1 MVNSYSASLDRRN
14 LLKHAGAAGLSL
26 AVGSLGLGGTAVAQ
40 ARPPLLDRFAP
51 GGDYL
56 LAQPGL
62 RIPDQID
69 LGDGFIQ
76 SLAFYDRNDQ
86 PRVMSDYR
94 GKVTLIQFWR
104 TNCHGC
110 QSEVPALDTLAG
122 VLEGPKFEILP
133 IALAED
139 SRADI
144 ERFYRQKGLKHSEI
158 LRDRT
163 SFVFS
168 NLAPRHPR
176 YQAQATPTTLLVGP
190 DGNALGAYV
199 GVAGWE
205 SPAGRALLDHYIA
218 QA

>member
-1 MVNSYSASLDRRN
+1 MEQTYSASLDRRN
-14 LLKHAGAAGLSL
+14 LLKRAGAAGLSL
-26 AVGSLGLGGTAVAQ
+26 AAVNFAVSGRAQ
-40 ARPPLLDRFAP
+40 AQAGPPLSGRFAP
-51 GGDYL
+51 GGDYMT
-56 LAQPGL
+56 ARPGL
-62 RIPDQID
+62 LIPDQID

-76 SLAFYDRNDQ
+76 RLEFYDPAGQ

-110 QSEVPALDTLAG
+110 QAEVPALDRLAG
-122 VLEGPKFEILP
+122 ELEGPKFEILP

-139 SRADI
+139 SLSDI
-144 ERFYRQKGLKHSEI
+144 KQFYSRKKVKHFEV

-163 SFVFS
+163 SLVFN

-176 YQAQATPTTLLVGP
+176 YQAKATPTTILVGP
-190 DGNALGAYV
+190 QGEAIGAYV

-205 SPAGRALLDHYIA
+205 LPAGRALLDYYIA
-218 QA
+218 RA